1 MTWDD
6 LMILGDRIPSPR
18 IIHTKVTIEP
28 HFVLKSGIKDSQKI
42 LGVRAMDVLCATRP
56 RLHGSELGNLAP
68 PLIKRGTFCQP
79 DISGAILYCLSA
91 ILGLA
96 DQVFVS

>member
-1 MTWDD
+1 MPWDD
-6 LMILGDRIPSPR
+6 LMILGDRILSPR

-68 PLIKRGTFCQP
+68 PL
-79 DISGAILYCLSA
+79 D
-91 ILGLA
+91 
-96 DQVFVS
+96 